1 MDTVGVCGHQKKKKS
16 VGGAK
21 EYMGMEVRIKNG
33 TSSECCIYIAFGLHL
48 SEILV
53 EDGIMGNSLY
63 SSSSSTLGCLFLAA
77 EWREHSEFGPSG
89 GKEKTS

>member
-33 TSSECCIYIAFGLHL
+33 TSSECCIYINFGLHL
-48 SEILV
+48 
-53 EDGIMGNSLY
+53 GGPGGAAAPPARGRHMGNSL
-63 SSSSSTLGCLFLAA
+63 TRRLLQ
-77 EWREHSEFGPSG
+77 R
-89 GKEKTS
+89 